1 MKYPDEHHATITS
14 VNQEQSYNPNSLTLQ
29 QPIHALSEVPF
40 DFRHGSLEYAGSLNT
55 KTHVLNVDI
64 YVWIPLLGQANLA
77 HASGN
82 LANRVFVRFDK
93 GGVVTGNVE
102 FYERGGFATEMWAK
116 SKFVL
121 FGKEY
126 NYDTPVM
133 KIPEDLIAEIPL
145 SQAQDIGS
153 VHILEEQSFDTI
165 VGYLKYTG
173 TLNPETVVLSV
184 NIHANIPI
192 LPEIPLGHA
201 EGNLADGVTVQFD
214 NSGLGARGSVEFYG
228 RHDDWKELWA
238 RSRYTFFGKEYKS
251 DFPVLRIQQDDIS
264 QISLQSQSS
273 QGLVHIQG
281 EVPFRRAKYTL
292 AGQNWS
298 SNEYVLGIGDRKE
311 QEISILETKE
321 FDYNAKPLLCTGTID
336 TDTLNLS
343 IDVILIEGWALLGHG
358 EGNIEQGVTV
368 QFSEEGSAQGEV
380 RFYLMNGLELWATWK
395 YVLDGETYFRTG
407 EVLNVDWL
415 ARVQK
420 NRNKQHPISSLGITS
435 FDAIVAPLQYI
446 GTFDTETHT
455 LRIGVDVLDIP
466 DNIHLGTE
474 EGPLRHSGGVLVEFD
489 KPGVATG
496 KVLFYERA
504 GQVWAMARFTL
515 YRKTYSSNVP
525 LWEIPD
531 N

>member
-1 MKYPDEHHATITS
+1 VK
-14 VNQEQSYNPNSLTLQ
+14 
-29 QPIHALSEVPF
+29 
-40 DFRHGSLEYAGSLNT
+40 
-55 KTHVLNVDI
+55 
-64 YVWIPLLGQANLA
+64 LA

-126 NYDTPVM
+126 NYDAPVM
-133 KIPEDLIAEIPL
+133 KIPEDFIAEIPL

-153 VHILEEQSFDTI
+153 VHTLEEQSFDTI
-165 VGYLKYTG
+165 VGCLRCTG
-173 TLNPETVVLSV
+173 TLDPETLALGV
-184 NIHANIPI
+184 NIHAKIPI
-192 LPEIPLGHA
+192 LPEVPLGHA

-214 NSGLGARGSVEFYG
+214 NSGLGARGIVEFYERDG
-228 RHDDWKELWA
+228 DWKELWA

-264 QISLQSQSS
+264 QISLQSQS

-281 EVPFRRAKYTL
+281 EVPFRKAKYTL
-292 AGQNWS
+292 AGQDWS
-298 SNEYVLGIGDRKE
+298 SNEYVLGIGGRKG

-321 FDYNAKPLLCTGTID
+321 FDYNAKPLLYTGTID
-336 TDTLNLS
+336 RDTLDLS
-343 IDVILIEGWALLGHG
+343 IDIILIEGWTLLGHG
-358 EGNIEQGVTV
+358 EGNIEQGMTV

-380 RFYLMNGLELWATWK
+380 QFYLMNGLELWVMWK
-395 YVLDGETYFRTG
+395 YVLDEETYFRTG
-407 EVLNVDWL
+407 EVLNVDLL
-415 ARVQK
+415 AQVQK

-435 FDAIVAPLQYI
+435 FDAIVAPLRYI

-455 LRIGVDVLDIP
+455 LRIGVGVLDVP

-496 KVLFYERA
+496 KVLFYEKDWK
-504 GQVWAMARFTL
+504 VWAMARFTL
-515 YRKTYSSNVP
+515 YRKPYSSNVP
-525 LWEIPD
+525 LWEIPVS
-531 N
+531 